1 MRYRALVSRLATFG
15 ALIGCRARACVS
27 LTSAYSPERDGH
39 RPSVF
44 LKVAVCDTGCGV
56 CLVVCGVGVGVGVG
70 VSVLGLLLRRR

>member
-44 LKVAVCDTGCGV
+44 LKVAVCDTV
-56 CLVVCGVGVGVGVG
+56 RRPSWWSEVRPRVLGVG
-70 VSVLGLLLRRR
+70 VSGLGLLLRRR